1 MLHKSEED
9 YIKYIYEAATDTKT
23 HLSLKDIASYF
34 SYSEQSVN
42 EMIKKLQK
50 KGYVKYLPY
59 QGVKLLKKGE
69 HEAIRMI
76 RSHRIWEVF
85 LEKYLGYTWDEVHQ
99 EAEHLEH
106 AGSEKMI
113 EKMYELIGRPET
125 CQHGNPIPSY
135 DTPFQIKSYPSL
147 YEMNEGDKFQIY
159 QVKDDI
165 ELLQY
170 LKQHHIQI
178 HDEVTVLKKYASL
191 SQMEFMHN
199 KNIHHVSE
207 QTTKMIFGIKVD

>member
-9 YIKYIYEAATDTKT
+9 YIKYIYEASTDLKT

-34 SYSEQSVN
+34 SYREQSVN
-42 EMIKKLQK
+42 EMIKKLHK

-69 HEAIRMI
+69 REAIRMI

-85 LEKYLGYTWDEVHQ
+85 LEKYLGYSWEEVHR

-113 EKMYELIGRPET
+113 EKMYELIGKPET

-135 DTPFQIKSYPSL
+135 DTIFKTKNYPSIFDMEEGVVFQIL
-147 YEMNEGDKFQIY
+147 
-159 QVKDDI
+159 QVKDDYD
-165 ELLQY
+165 LLQY
-170 LKQHHIQI
+170 LKQHHIHIQDAI
-178 HDEVTVLKKYASL
+178 TIIKKYPSL
-191 SQMEFMHN
+191 SQIEI
-199 KNIHHVSE
+199 KHHDNRYHISE
-207 QTTKMIFGIKVD
+207 QTAKMIFGNNL